1 MELVVKIYGDKPS
14 RIGVKYV
21 YDYQAQRAYED
32 LVRKAGHGPH
42 RLSLEPVRDRMLMV
56 LTSEESGIKT
66 IYKDLEFKMDQVNR
80 LRFHFS
86 PSNPLIFV
94 HVFPKN
100 NTLMVVK
107 PFRKETFITITN
119 FELINV

>member
-21 YDYQAQRAYED
+21 YDYQAQRSYED
-32 LVRKAGHGPH
+32 LVKRSGSGSHS
-42 RLSLEPVRDRMLMV
+42 LTLEPVRERMTMI
-56 LTSEESGIKT
+56 LTSQDTGVKT
-66 IYKDLEFKMDQVNR
+66 VYKELEFKMDQINR
-80 LRFHFS
+80 LRQHFS
-86 PSNPLIFV
+86 QTNPLLFV

-100 NTLMVVK
+100 NTLMVAK
-107 PFRKETFITITN
+107 PFRKETFITISN

>member
-14 RIGVKYV
+14 RIGVKYI

-32 LVRKAGHGPH
+32 LVRRSGSGPH
-42 RLSLEPVRDRMLMV
+42 ALTLEPVRERLTMV
-56 LTSEESGIKT
+56 LTSKESGIKT
-66 IYKDLEFKMDQVNR
+66 IYKELEFKMEQINR
-80 LRFHFS
+80 LRQYFS
-86 PSNPLIFV
+86 PSNPLVFV

-100 NTLMVVK
+100 NTLMVAK
-107 PFRKETFITITN
+107 PFRKETFLLVTN

>member
-21 YDYQAQRAYED
+21 YDYQAQRSYED
-32 LVRKAGHGPH
+32 LVKKSGTGDHT
-42 RLSLEPVRDRMLMV
+42 LTLEPVRDRMTMV
-56 LTSEESGIKT
+56 LISHDTGVKT
-66 IYKDLEFKMDQVNR
+66 VYKDLEFKMEQVNR
-80 LRFHFS
+80 LRQYFS
-86 PSNPLIFV
+86 PSASLLFV

-100 NTLMVVK
+100 NTLMVAK
-107 PFRKETFITITN
+107 PFRKENFLKVTN